1 MYGVYPFV
9 SICNCPAPSAVGLM
23 SVLSP
28 TITVPY
34 NFVSPTTSNFFA
46 GLSVPIPT
54 DAPTPVT

>member
-1 MYGVYPFV
+1 MYGVYPFA
-9 SICNCPAPSAVGLM
+9 SIENCPAPSAVGLM

-28 TITVPY
+28 TLTVPY
-34 NFVSPTTSNFFA
+34 NCVFPTTSNVSD